1 MPGVTGHWSP
11 YVDPGPGPDLAC
23 GTAWSVRGGQLWV
36 SQLLA
41 LLTLHSGPGGS
52 PGPRARPRP
61 RPATWVLWDRSCAGW
76 MFQRPGDSDTLP
88 RLELTA
94 LDSGQDPW
102 ISLVGARGQG
112 PHTAWLGRRWGQTSE
127 QLTVRSR
134 QGFMGMLVEPRCP

>member
-1 MPGVTGHWSP
+1 M
-11 YVDPGPGPDLAC
+11 
-23 GTAWSVRGGQLWV
+23 

-76 MFQRPGDSDTLP
+76 MFQLPGDSDTLP

-102 ISLVGARGQG
+102 ISLVGA
-112 PHTAWLGRRWGQTSE
+112 
-127 QLTVRSR
+127 
-134 QGFMGMLVEPRCP
+134 